1 MNTFTFVFTDQELN
15 VIFGALQEKPYT
27 EAAPVID
34 SIRMQIQAA
43 QEEKARHE
51 GQTEAEVKEEGD
63 NDEASR

>member
-15 VIFGALQEKPYT
+15 VIFGALQERPYK

-51 GQTEAEVKEEGD
+51 GQTESVKEEGD
-63 NDEASR
+63 KE

>member
-1 MNTFTFVFTDQELN
+1 MSTFTLVFTDQELN
-15 VIFGALQEKPYT
+15 VIFGALQERPYK

-51 GQTEAEVKEEGD
+51 GQTESEVKEEGD
-63 NDEASR
+63 NE

>member
-1 MNTFTFVFTDQELN
+1 MNTYTLVFTDQELN
-15 VIFGALQEKPYT
+15 VIFGALQERPYK

-63 NDEASR
+63 KE

>member
-15 VIFGALQEKPYT
+15 VIFGALQERPYK

-34 SIRMQIQAA
+34 SMRMQIQAA

-51 GQTEAEVKEEGD
+51 EQTESVKEEGD
-63 NDEASR
+63 KE

>member
-15 VIFGALQEKPYT
+15 VIFGALQEKPYK

-51 GQTEAEVKEEGD
+51 GQTESEEEGD
-63 NDEASR
+63 KE

>member
-15 VIFGALQEKPYT
+15 VIFGALQEKPYK

-43 QEEKARHE
+43 QEEKARQE
-51 GQTEAEVKEEGD
+51 EPVEVKEEG
-63 NDEASR
+63 EKE

>member
-1 MNTFTFVFTDQELN
+1 MNTYTLVFTDQELN
-15 VIFGALQEKPYT
+15 VIFGALQERPYK

-51 GQTEAEVKEEGD
+51 GQTESVKEEGD
-63 NDEASR
+63 DK

>member
-15 VIFGALQEKPYT
+15 VIFGALQEKPYK

-51 GQTEAEVKEEGD
+51 GQTESVKEEGD
-63 NDEASR
+63 EE

>member
-15 VIFGALQEKPYT
+15 VIFGALQEKPYK

-43 QEEKARHE
+43 QEEKSRQE
-51 GQTEAEVKEEGD
+51 EPVEVKEEGD
-63 NDEASR
+63 NDDK

>member
-1 MNTFTFVFTDQELN
+1 MNYSFVFTGEELN
-15 VIFGALQEKPYT
+15 IIFEALQERPYR

-51 GQTEAEVKEEGD
+51 GQTESDIKEGD
-63 NDEASR
+63 KE

>member
-15 VIFGALQEKPYT
+15 VIFGALQEKPYK

-43 QEEKARHE
+43 QEEKSRQE
-51 GQTEAEVKEEGD
+51 EPVEVKEEGD
-63 NDEASR
+63 KE

>member
-1 MNTFTFVFTDQELN
+1 MNTFTLVFTDQELN
-15 VIFGALQEKPYT
+15 VIFEALQERPYR

-51 GQTEAEVKEEGD
+51 GQTESDIKEGD
-63 NDEASR
+63 KE

>member
-15 VIFGALQEKPYT
+15 VIFGALQEKPYK

-51 GQTEAEVKEEGD
+51 GQTESVKEEGD
-63 NDEASR
+63 DE